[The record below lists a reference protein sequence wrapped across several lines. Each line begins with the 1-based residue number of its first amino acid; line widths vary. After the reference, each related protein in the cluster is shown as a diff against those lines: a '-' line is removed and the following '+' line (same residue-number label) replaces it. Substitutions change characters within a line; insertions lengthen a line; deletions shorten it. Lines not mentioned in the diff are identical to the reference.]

1 MYVEDDEITGNALDM
16 LVRYFKD
23 SVEVVHERIIAEEV
37 ENSELFLT
45 FSTSLISMLPHL
57 IAVSERRLFTQ

>member
-45 FSTSLISMLPHL
+45 FSCSLISMLPHL
-57 IAVSERRLFTQ
+57 IAVSERKVFTQ